1 MLGTGGHYGA
11 AGRKAAGMYES
22 LRDLREGLQAF
33 LVRPAWALTSRCKSD
48 TGFGS
53 ANR

>member
-22 LRDLREGLQAF
+22 LRDLRG
-33 LVRPAWALTSRCKSD
+33 PAGFFVVSSYRHMIHLWAVV
-48 TGFGS
+48 S
-53 ANR
+53 A

>member
-22 LRDLREGLQAF
+22 LRDLRGPAGFFVVSSYRQAHDSF
-33 LVRPAWALTSRCKSD
+33 MGC
-48 TGFGS
+48 S
-53 ANR
+53 ACLK